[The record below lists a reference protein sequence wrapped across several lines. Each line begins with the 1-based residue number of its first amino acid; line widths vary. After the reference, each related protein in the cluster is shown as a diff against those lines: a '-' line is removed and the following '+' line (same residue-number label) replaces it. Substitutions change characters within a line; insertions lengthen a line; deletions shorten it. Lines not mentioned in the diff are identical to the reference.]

1 MKPYKEIEMKLNRD
15 RFEIFAKEQGYK
27 DGVELFET
35 LGYSADEYEYYADGE
50 YIDREMLLD
59 LYIKLGASNVLD
71 FIEFGSGYEWENNI
85 DLFDEIQRRITK
97 CDC

>member
-35 LGYSADEYEYYADGE
+35 LGYSADEQVKDMEMIPFFEILYVLNYE
-50 YIDREMLLD
+50 
-59 LYIKLGASNVLD
+59 NH
-71 FIEFGSGYEWENNI
+71 
-85 DLFDEIQRRITK
+85 T
-97 CDC
+97 

>member
-85 DLFDEIQRRITK
+85 DLFDEIQRGITK

>member
-27 DGVELFET
+27 DGVKLFET

-85 DLFDEIQRRITK
+85 DLFDEI
-97 CDC
+97 

>member
-1 MKPYKEIEMKLNRD
+1 MEPYKEIEMKLNRD

-50 YIDREMLLD
+50 YIDRGMLLD

-85 DLFDEIQRRITK
+85 DLFDEI
-97 CDC
+97 

>member
-1 MKPYKEIEMKLNRD
+1 MRPYKEIEMKLNRD

-50 YIDREMLLD
+50 YIDRDMLLD

-85 DLFDEIQRRITK
+85 DLFDEI
-97 CDC
+97 

>member
-50 YIDREMLLD
+50 YIDRDMLLD

-71 FIEFGSGYEWENNI
+71 FIEFGNGYEWENNI
-85 DLFDEIQRRITK
+85 DLFDEI
-97 CDC
+97 

>member
-1 MKPYKEIEMKLNRD
+1 MKPYKEIETKLNRD

-85 DLFDEIQRRITK
+85 DLFDEI
-97 CDC
+97 

>member
-1 MKPYKEIEMKLNRD
+1 MKPYKEIEMKLNRE

-50 YIDREMLLD
+50 YIDRDMLLD

-85 DLFDEIQRRITK
+85 DLFDEI
-97 CDC
+97 

>member
-1 MKPYKEIEMKLNRD
+1 MEPYKEIEMKLNRD

-85 DLFDEIQRRITK
+85 ELFDEI
-97 CDC
+97 

>member
-1 MKPYKEIEMKLNRD
+1 MEPYKEIEMKLNRD

-50 YIDREMLLD
+50 YIDREMLD

-85 DLFDEIQRRITK
+85 DLFDEI
-97 CDC
+97 

>member
-27 DGVELFET
+27 DGGELFET

-85 DLFDEIQRRITK
+85 DLFDEI
-97 CDC
+97 

>member
-35 LGYSADEYEYYADGE
+35 LGYSTDEYEYYADGE

-85 DLFDEIQRRITK
+85 DLFDEI
-97 CDC
+97 

>member
-71 FIEFGSGYEWENNI
+71 FIEFGSDYEWENNI
-85 DLFDEIQRRITK
+85 DLFDEI
-97 CDC
+97 

>member
-1 MKPYKEIEMKLNRD
+1 MKPYKEIKMKLNRD

-35 LGYSADEYEYYADGE
+35 LGDSADEYEYYADGE
-50 YIDREMLLD
+50 YIDRDMLLD
-59 LYIKLGASNVLD
+59 LNIKLGASNVLD

-85 DLFDEIQRRITK
+85 DLFDEI
-97 CDC
+97 

>member
-50 YIDREMLLD
+50 YIDREMFLD

-85 DLFDEIQRRITK
+85 DLFDEI
-97 CDC
+97 

>member
-50 YIDREMLLD
+50 YIDRDMLLD

-71 FIEFGSGYEWENNI
+71 FIEFGSGYEWENN
-85 DLFDEIQRRITK
+85 LFDEI
-97 CDC
+97 

>member
-1 MKPYKEIEMKLNRD
+1 MKPYKEIEMKLNKD

-50 YIDREMLLD
+50 YIDRDMLLD

-85 DLFDEIQRRITK
+85 DLFDEI
-97 CDC
+97 

>member
-1 MKPYKEIEMKLNRD
+1 MKPYKEIEMNLNRD

-35 LGYSADEYEYYADGE
+35 LGYSVDEYEYYADGE

-85 DLFDEIQRRITK
+85 DLFDEI
-97 CDC
+97 

>member
-27 DGVELFET
+27 DDVELFET

-50 YIDREMLLD
+50 YIDRDMLLD

-85 DLFDEIQRRITK
+85 DLFDEI
-97 CDC
+97 

>member
-50 YIDREMLLD
+50 YIDRDMLLD

-85 DLFDEIQRRITK
+85 DLFEEI
-97 CDC
+97 

>member
-1 MKPYKEIEMKLNRD
+1 MKPCKEIEMKLNRD

-50 YIDREMLLD
+50 YIDRDMLLD

-71 FIEFGSGYEWENNI
+71 FIEFESGYEWENNI
-85 DLFDEIQRRITK
+85 DLFDEI
-97 CDC
+97 

>member
-50 YIDREMLLD
+50 CIDRDMLLD

-85 DLFDEIQRRITK
+85 DLFDEI
-97 CDC
+97 

>member
-1 MKPYKEIEMKLNRD
+1 MKPYKEIKMELNRD

-50 YIDREMLLD
+50 YIDRDMLLD

-85 DLFDEIQRRITK
+85 DLFDEI
-97 CDC
+97 

>member
-15 RFEIFAKEQGYK
+15 RFEIFTKEQGYK

-85 DLFDEIQRRITK
+85 DLFDEI
-97 CDC
+97 

>member
-15 RFEIFAKEQGYK
+15 RFEIFAKDQGYK

-85 DLFDEIQRRITK
+85 DLFDEI
-97 CDC
+97 

>member
-1 MKPYKEIEMKLNRD
+1 MKPYKEIKMKLNRD

-27 DGVELFET
+27 DDVELFET
-35 LGYSADEYEYYADGE
+35 LGYSADEYEYYVDGE
-50 YIDREMLLD
+50 YIDRDMFLD

-85 DLFDEIQRRITK
+85 DLFDEI
-97 CDC
+97 

>member
-15 RFEIFAKEQGYK
+15 IFEIFAKEQGYK

-85 DLFDEIQRRITK
+85 DLFDEI
-97 CDC
+97 

>member
-85 DLFDEIQRRITK
+85 DLFAEI
-97 CDC
+97 

>member
-35 LGYSADEYEYYADGE
+35 FGYSADEYEYYADGE

-85 DLFDEIQRRITK
+85 DLFDEI
-97 CDC
+97 

>member
-50 YIDREMLLD
+50 YIDRDMLLD

-71 FIEFGSGYEWENNI
+71 FIEFGSGYEWENNF
-85 DLFDEIQRRITK
+85 DLFDEI
-97 CDC
+97 

>member
-50 YIDREMLLD
+50 YIDRDMLLD
-59 LYIKLGASNVLD
+59 LYINLGASNVLD

-85 DLFDEIQRRITK
+85 DLFDEI
-97 CDC
+97 

>member
-50 YIDREMLLD
+50 YIDRDMLLD
-59 LYIKLGASNVLD
+59 LYIKRGASNVLD

-85 DLFDEIQRRITK
+85 DLFDEI
-97 CDC
+97 

>member
-1 MKPYKEIEMKLNRD
+1 MEPYKEIEMKLNRD

-59 LYIKLGASNVLD
+59 LYIKLGASNVLV

-85 DLFDEIQRRITK
+85 DLFDEI
-97 CDC
+97 

>member
-1 MKPYKEIEMKLNRD
+1 MEPYKEIEMKLNRD

-85 DLFDEIQRRITK
+85 DLFDKI
-97 CDC
+97 

>member
-15 RFEIFAKEQGYK
+15 RLEIFAKEQGYK

-85 DLFDEIQRRITK
+85 DLFDEI
-97 CDC
+97 

>member
-50 YIDREMLLD
+50 YIDREMLLE

-85 DLFDEIQRRITK
+85 DLFDEI
-97 CDC
+97 

>member
-85 DLFDEIQRRITK
+85 DLFDESSSTF
-97 CDC
+97 

>member
-59 LYIKLGASNVLD
+59 LYIKLGASNVLE

-85 DLFDEIQRRITK
+85 DLFDEI
-97 CDC
+97 

>member
-50 YIDREMLLD
+50 YIDRDMLLD

-71 FIEFGSGYEWENNI
+71 FIEFGSGYEWEYNI
-85 DLFDEIQRRITK
+85 DLFDEI
-97 CDC
+97 